1 MERQVLTRRKA
12 NIVRL
17 LLPCVPVIAIGE
29 TVIAIGIL
37 NSSPIYVIIR
47 KTNTKRKG
55 DCYEEKDTRTL
66 PNYFP

>member
-17 LLPCVPVIAIGE
+17 LLPCVPVIAIG
-29 TVIAIGIL
+29 IL

-47 KTNTKRKG
+47 KNKYETKG
-55 DCYEEKDTRTL
+55 GL
-66 PNYFP
+66 L

>member
-12 NIVRL
+12 NIVRIL
-17 LLPCVPVIAIGE
+17 LLCVPAF
-29 TVIAIGIL
+29 AIGIL